1 MHKHEAYYSDDVTL
15 LPASAIWRS
24 SVRASILLAPGIF
37 SYFYFRKLFG
47 LPFRANY
54 ASPWPRELPMAGI
67 ETLPAEA
74 RDAFALRF
82 PDLNANGFEFAFCCV
97 SPFIGTKWGASA
109 AFLSRDGQC
118 YATLVWIKIRL
129 GAFERSETIFAC
141 HSLLSTGKVLTTAP
155 TRPAVWIPQLIP
167 PDVTIVDL
175 PPSTT
180 LEETIRF
187 HRERLREAPCRP
199 TVLDASSLEG
209 HMLVGAQQLYDH
221 LISKGYYRKL
231 SDAEVKRLTSGA
243 N

>member
-1 MHKHEAYYSDDVTL
+1 
-15 LPASAIWRS
+15 
-24 SVRASILLAPGIF
+24 
-37 SYFYFRKLFG
+37 
-47 LPFRANY
+47 
-54 ASPWPRELPMAGI
+54 MAGI

-82 PDLNANGFEFAFCCV
+82 AELNANGFEFAFCCV

-109 AFLSRDGQC
+109 AFLSRDGEC

-167 PDVTIVDL
+167 PDVTIVRL

-180 LEETIRF
+180 PEETIRS
-187 HRERLREAPCRP
+187 HRERLCQ
-199 TVLDASSLEG
+199 ASSKPVLLNITSLQG
-209 HMLVGAQQLYDH
+209 HMLVTAQQLYDH
-221 LISKGYYRKL
+221 LISKGYYRQL
-231 SDAEVKRLTSGA
+231 SDVEVNRLTNGA